1 MSAKNLNYKNSGVD
15 IEAANEGL
23 KRIKS
28 HVNSTFNK
36 YTLSDIGSFGGC
48 FQFPS
53 NKYKDPILVSSVDGV
68 GTKLLLATL
77 SNIHDTVG
85 QCLVN
90 HCVNDILVIGAK
102 PLFFLDYFATGKLN
116 NDILE
121 DVIKGFSTACKQ
133 NNCVL
138 IGGETAEMPDFYDN
152 NKYDLSG
159 TIVGVVDK
167 NNMLPNRKT
176 RAGDL
181 LIGLY
186 SNGLHTNGYSL
197 ARKVLLSKFK
207 IGEHINSLNSTI
219 EKELLKIHRS
229 YLPVL
234 EDILDKKWLKGLS
247 HITGGGII
255 ENTHRVISENQDI
268 NVDWKSWEWP
278 EIFKIIQR
286 EGNIKAED
294 MIQPFNLG
302 IGMILIIDKNNL
314 AELDVHLKTINEDYV
329 IMGEVVNK

>member
-1 MSAKNLNYKNSGVD
+1 MTTKNLNYKDSGVD
-15 IEAANEGL
+15 IEAANIGL
-23 KRIKS
+23 KRIKT
-28 HVNSTFNK
+28 HVNKTFNK

-53 NKYKDPILVSSVDGV
+53 HKYSNPILVSSVDGV

-77 SNIHDTVG
+77 SNTHDTVG

-121 DVIKGFSTACKQ
+121 DVIKGFSLACKQ

-138 IGGETAEMPDFYDN
+138 IGGETAEMPDFYGND
-152 NKYDLSG
+152 KYDLSG

-167 NNMLPNRKT
+167 KNMIPNRNT
-176 RAGDL
+176 EPGNL
-181 LIGLY
+181 LVGLF

-197 ARKVLLSKFK
+197 ARKVLLNKYK
-207 IGEHINSLNSTI
+207 IGEYVDSLNSTI
-219 EKELLKIHRS
+219 DQELLKVHRS

-234 EDILDKKWLKGLS
+234 KDIVDKNWLKSLS
-247 HITGGGII
+247 HVTGGGII
-255 ENTHRVISENQDI
+255 ENTHRVLDDNQDI
-268 NVDWKSWEWP
+268 KVDWNAWEWP
-278 EIFKIIQR
+278 EIFKIIQK
-286 EGNIKAED
+286 EGNIKNED
-294 MIQPFNLG
+294 MVQPFNLG
-302 IGMILIIDKNNL
+302 IGMILIIDKNHL
-314 AELDVHLKTINEDYV
+314 EELDTHLKSINEDYV
-329 IMGEVVNK
+329 VIGEVVNK